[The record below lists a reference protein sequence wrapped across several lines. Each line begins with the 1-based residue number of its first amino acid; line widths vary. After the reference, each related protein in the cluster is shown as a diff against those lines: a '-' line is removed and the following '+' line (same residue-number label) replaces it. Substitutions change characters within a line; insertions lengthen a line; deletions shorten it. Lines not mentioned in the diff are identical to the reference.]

1 VDYKTKKKNMSERKS
16 KNVFFIVYGLIVI
29 TMLLC
34 SCSTTTQ
41 CYNVGTGKPMT
52 PTCGGTGWYGGQ

>member
-1 VDYKTKKKNMSERKS
+1 MSEKKS
-16 KNVFFIVYGLIVI
+16 KNVFFVVYGLIVI